1 MSVCVLCCVYDCTFI
16 NLISLCC
23 RWGILRK
30 VQIFRLYSKRY
41 DRWCKGLQKKMK
53 DSHFGIII
61 ALHDHCSKWF
71 HKPEELECFGVYFF
85 GFETIY
91 RILFACFSLMGLA
104 HSGYWYCGCLL
115 YVFLKST
122 LLAQV
127 LTALSRSGMSVS

>member
-1 MSVCVLCCVYDCTFI
+1 MSVSVLRCVYDRTFI

-41 DRWCKGLQKKMK
+41 DRWCKGLQNKMK
-53 DSHFGIII
+53 NSDFDIIK
-61 ALHDHCSKWF
+61 ALHNHCSKWF
-71 HKPEELECFGVYFF
+71 HKPEELECFAVYFF

-91 RILFACFSLMGLA
+91 RILFACFSLMGLV

-127 LTALSRSGMSVS
+127 LTTLSRSGMSVS